1 MAVVARA
8 ERFTPKKEKETIYQD
23 WLVSSP
29 FNFDTKDITLVTNED
44 SVKQS
49 IINIILTSPGEKL
62 FNNSFGSEIN
72 RLLFENVTP
81 QTTASL
87 IDLIKLTVENYEP
100 RANLIDVVASPLP
113 DQNAYT
119 ISIIFS
125 VINNTEPIT
134 LEFLLNRVR

>member
-8 ERFTPKKEKETIYQD
+8 ERFTPKNEKETIYQD